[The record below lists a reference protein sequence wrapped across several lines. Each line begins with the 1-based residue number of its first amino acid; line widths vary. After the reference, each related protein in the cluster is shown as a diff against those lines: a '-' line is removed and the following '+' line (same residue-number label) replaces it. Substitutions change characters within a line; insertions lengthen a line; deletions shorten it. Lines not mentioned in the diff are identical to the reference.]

1 MSKALKLTF
10 LIHAIISV
18 IFGAILLVKPGG
30 FLQWLHWWPLDPVVS
45 RVLGAALLALAWG
58 DFRSW
63 WGRSRREVTVLIEMQ
78 LGFAALSAV
87 GLLRHLLTG
96 QWPTML
102 WIPFAVFLL
111 FAVAWLAALVSKQP

>member
-10 LIHAIISV
+10 LIHAIASV
-18 IFGAILLVKPGG
+18 ILGALLLVKPGA
-30 FLQWLHWWPLDPVVS
+30 FLEWLDWAPIDPLIS

-63 WGRSRREVTVLIEMQ
+63 WGRNRREVTVLVEMQ
-78 LGFAALSAV
+78 LGFAVLGAV

-102 WIPFAVFLL
+102 WIPFAVLLL
-111 FAVAWLAALVSKQP
+111 FAVAWLAALVAKQP